1 MIGYM
6 DGDSEAEP
14 EPDAVAEAVLH
25 ALFDENPKAR
35 YMVVPAQDQADWTV
49 RKAMTEMVE
58 LNQDHSFSYDRD
70 ALIEMLDEVLAA
82 VNERHSPL

>member
-1 MIGYM
+1 MQRMIGYM
-6 DGDSEAEP
+6 DGGANVEP

-35 YMVVPAQDQADWTV
+35 YMVVPEQEQADWTV
-49 RKAMTEMVE
+49 RKAMTVMVE
-58 LNQDHSFSYDRD
+58 LNQDHPFSYDRA

-82 VNERHSPL
+82 VNE